1 MLAIRRWLTPS
12 TSLSSSKSLD
22 ALRKLLLTP
31 MQKAKAW
38 ETLELNRMR
47 VFAEKQTRQ
56 EVLQR
61 VRLSRLDV
69 AVRGCGG
76 RGLLCKFN

>member
-1 MLAIRRWLTPS
+1 MMAYSSRFDGPCVQIATTNVNRRRARL
-12 TSLSSSKSLD
+12 
-22 ALRKLLLTP
+22 
-31 MQKAKAW
+31 
-38 ETLELNRMR
+38 TLELNRMR